1 MAWVGLI
8 YSTEFD
14 TIFTRTSTF
23 SIKKNQTQNSFIETD
38 YFTFNSLLIK
48 AKEQFP

>member
-1 MAWVGLI
+1 MPWFGLI
-8 YSTEFD
+8 YSAEFD
-14 TIFTRTSTF
+14 TIFPRTSTF
-23 SIKKNQTQNSFIETD
+23 SVKIIQNSFSEAD